1 MRHGGFVA
9 AGQQHKQG
17 GKKGGDSWGSGE
29 AKRPLQNIAAVVQV
43 ELLQEEEIIFCAAA
57 ADIHRPNQGG
67 RWMAQGRRWNRKFT
81 SPRDSTLASSRR
93 QSLTNRSRGFCDV
106 AASGSGGVRGA
117 ERGTLGCARAS
128 SCCDIHKYQRGKCR
142 GGAAQTQPPTS
153 DRNES
158 FIWKA
163 FTKIRERVSIL
174 FQKNFGS
181 RFGEQEGAIHT
192 FHPICA
198 S

>member
-1 MRHGGFVA
+1 MIHGDQGKRNDRCKTLRRSFKLNCYKRRKLFSA
-9 AGQQHKQG
+9 PQQQTSTDQTKEGDGWLRDDG
-17 GKKGGDSWGSGE
+17 GTENSLHRETARWR
-29 AKRPLQNIAAVVQV
+29 RPH
-43 ELLQEEEIIFCAAA
+43 C
-57 ADIHRPNQGG
+57 P
-67 RWMAQGRRWNRKFT
+67 
-81 SPRDSTLASSRR
+81 SRN